1 MGFMYTASIL
11 IGVKNC
17 FSVQPVV
24 GVERIV
30 LYRERAAGMYSSMA
44 YAASQASYFLL
55 FCRLNVFF
63 IDLLENTIFIHSN

>member
-24 GVERIV
+24 DVERVV

-44 YAASQASYFLL
+44 YATSQVNNFLSVLIYIASYL
-55 FCRLNVFF
+55 
-63 IDLLENTIFIHSN
+63 